1 MAHDTPPPQAS
12 GSGPARQR
20 KGRAFRS
27 ATTWVNASIIGIQFP
42 VAIAIGY
49 FFGRFLDRH
58 LNTWPWLTILFAL
71 FGIAAGFVNLFRIT
85 AEASR
90 SEEDQ
95 LRPELGLKVYPP
107 EDEDGERDDADDDD
121 WGSGHGS

>member
-1 MAHDTPPPQAS
+1 MTQDAPGADPRPPAGARGDHGRQFRAAS
-12 GSGPARQR
+12 
-20 KGRAFRS
+20 
-27 ATTWVNASIIGIQFP
+27 TWLNVSVVGIQFP

-58 LNTWPWLTILFAL
+58 LATWPWLTIAFSV

-85 AEASR
+85 AQASR

-107 EDEDGERDDADDDD
+107 DAEDVEDEDGDAQRARDD
-121 WGSGHGS
+121 GG

>member
-1 MAHDTPPPQAS
+1 M
-12 GSGPARQR
+12 
-20 KGRAFRS
+20 FRS

-49 FFGRFLDRH
+49 FFGRFLDSH
-58 LNTWPWLTILFAL
+58 LKTWPWMTIVFSL
-71 FGIAAGFVNLFRIT
+71 FGIIAGFVNLFRIT

-107 EDEDGERDDADDDD
+107 DDEENGDRDDDD
-121 WGSGHGS
+121 RDDRHGG